1 MCQPQSTHTWLF
13 WIRNWVPSSLRS
25 QPQLQSFNSKKHL
38 CTYDSHLT
46 KAPLWPAIKIPQQ
59 QGNPDTG
66 GLVLSPDCHSHES
79 RTHAGLGPNAH
90 MQSVFSPP
98 CTNTRSATKKKKRK
112 YRRRR
117 REPAHHFDDKCM
129 FHQSLGKGTHFL
141 FWIGI
146 VKARKGP
153 TLQV

>member
-1 MCQPQSTHTWLF
+1 MCMCQPQPTHTWLF

-66 GLVLSPDCHSHES
+66 GLVLSPGCHSRES
-79 RTHAGLGPNAH
+79 RTHAGLGPNPH

-98 CTNTRSATKKKKRK
+98 CTNTRSATKKKENTEEEESQHITSMTNACSIKVRVRGLIS
-112 YRRRR
+112 Y
-117 REPAHHFDDKCM
+117 
-129 FHQSLGKGTHFL
+129 SG
-141 FWIGI
+141 
-146 VKARKGP
+146 
-153 TLQV
+153 